1 MLKNILF
8 AVTFAFIA
16 TSSLA
21 GDYNYIE
28 PADVSSRVDMGK
40 EQVIVDI
47 CEPAQFAEGHVP
59 GSIETNAYPV
69 KSDEDRAKLDKVLPV
84 IEKSEADVV
93 VVCPRGK
100 GGAKRAYDYL
110 KERGVD
116 ESRLKILIG
125 GMDGYP
131 YRTESK

>member
-1 MLKNILF
+1 MLKNIIF
-8 AVTFAFIA
+8 AATFALIA
-16 TSSLA
+16 TTSLA

-28 PADVSSRVDMGK
+28 PADVSSRVEMGE
-40 EQVIVDI
+40 EQVLVDI

-69 KSDEDRAKLDKVLPV
+69 KSAEERARLDKALAE

-110 KERGVD
+110 KERGVE

-131 YRTESK
+131 YRKESK